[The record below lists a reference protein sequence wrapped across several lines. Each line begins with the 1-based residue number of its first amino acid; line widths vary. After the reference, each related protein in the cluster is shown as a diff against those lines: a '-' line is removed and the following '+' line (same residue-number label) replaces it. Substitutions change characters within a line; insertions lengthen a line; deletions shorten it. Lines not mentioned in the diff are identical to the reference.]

1 MYFLLLALGA
11 LGLQSCNDDDD
22 HLSSV
27 PTELKNAFTEK
38 YPSVSNEKWETK
50 GNYYIAEFRQQ
61 NYETS
66 AWFTPNG
73 IWQMTETDL
82 PYQALPAAVKSAFES
97 SEYAKWKVDDV
108 DMLERPDMEK
118 VYVIEVESGKQEFDL
133 YYSEE
138 GILVKSVAD
147 TDNDSENYLP
157 AEIPAAIETFIKK
170 QYPNARLVE
179 IEVEHG
185 MTEVD
190 IIDGNISKEIVFNS
204 SNEWI
209 STSWDVR
216 RNELP
221 KTVTHAIA
229 SSEKYAGYQID
240 DADFV
245 ETPEGEYYLVELEKG
260 ELEVK
265 VKVNAEGEFI

>member
-1 MYFLLLALGA
+1 
-11 LGLQSCNDDDD
+11 
-22 HLSSV
+22 
-27 PTELKNAFTEK
+27 
-38 YPSVSNEKWETK
+38 
-50 GNYYIAEFRQQ
+50 
-61 NYETS
+61 
-66 AWFTPNG
+66 
-73 IWQMTETDL
+73 MTETDL

-157 AEIPAAIETFIKK
+157 VEIPAAIETFIKK

-221 KTVTHAIA
+221 ETVTHAIA

-245 ETPEGEYYLVELEKG
+245 ETPDEGEYYLVELEK
-260 ELEVK
+260 ENWK
-265 VKVNAEGEFI
+265 

>member
-1 MYFLLLALGA
+1 
-11 LGLQSCNDDDD
+11 
-22 HLSSV
+22 
-27 PTELKNAFTEK
+27 
-38 YPSVSNEKWETK
+38 
-50 GNYYIAEFRQQ
+50 
-61 NYETS
+61 
-66 AWFTPNG
+66 
-73 IWQMTETDL
+73 MTETDL

-221 KTVTHAIA
+221 ETVPVRSLLQRNMRDIKSMTQTLLKHPKENIIWLNWKK
-229 SSEKYAGYQID
+229 ENWK
-240 DADFV
+240 
-245 ETPEGEYYLVELEKG
+245 
-260 ELEVK
+260 
-265 VKVNAEGEFI
+265 

>member
-1 MYFLLLALGA
+1 MNVAGSQWIKF
-11 LGLQSCNDDDD
+11 
-22 HLSSV
+22 V
-27 PTELKNAFTEK
+27 
-38 YPSVSNEKWETK
+38 
-50 GNYYIAEFRQQ
+50 
-61 NYETS
+61 
-66 AWFTPNG
+66 
-73 IWQMTETDL
+73 
-82 PYQALPAAVKSAFES
+82 
-97 SEYAKWKVDDV
+97 
-108 DMLERPDMEK
+108 
-118 VYVIEVESGKQEFDL
+118 L

-216 RNELP
+216 RNGLP
-221 KTVTHAIA
+221 ETVTHAIA

-240 DADFV
+240 DAYFV
-245 ETPEGEYYLVELEKG
+245 ETPDEGEYYLVELEKG

-265 VKVNAEGEFI
+265 VKVNAKGEFI

>member
-1 MYFLLLALGA
+1 
-11 LGLQSCNDDDD
+11 
-22 HLSSV
+22 
-27 PTELKNAFTEK
+27 
-38 YPSVSNEKWETK
+38 
-50 GNYYIAEFRQQ
+50 
-61 NYETS
+61 
-66 AWFTPNG
+66 
-73 IWQMTETDL
+73 
-82 PYQALPAAVKSAFES
+82 
-97 SEYAKWKVDDV
+97 
-108 DMLERPDMEK
+108 MLERPDMEK

-157 AEIPAAIETFIKK
+157 VEIPAAIETFIKK

-221 KTVTHAIA
+221 ETVTHAIA

-245 ETPEGEYYLVELEKG
+245 ETPDEGEYYLVELEKG

>member
-1 MYFLLLALGA
+1 
-11 LGLQSCNDDDD
+11 
-22 HLSSV
+22 
-27 PTELKNAFTEK
+27 
-38 YPSVSNEKWETK
+38 
-50 GNYYIAEFRQQ
+50 
-61 NYETS
+61 
-66 AWFTPNG
+66 
-73 IWQMTETDL
+73 
-82 PYQALPAAVKSAFES
+82 
-97 SEYAKWKVDDV
+97 
-108 DMLERPDMEK
+108 
-118 VYVIEVESGKQEFDL
+118 
-133 YYSEE
+133 
-138 GILVKSVAD
+138 
-147 TDNDSENYLP
+147 
-157 AEIPAAIETFIKK
+157 
-170 QYPNARLVE
+170 
-179 IEVEHG
+179 

-221 KTVTHAIA
+221 ETVTRAIA

-245 ETPEGEYYLVELEKG
+245 ETPDEGEYYLVELEKG